1 MADGSAGGGSG
12 ERRVRVRIEGRV
24 QGVGF
29 RYWVEQTAGGLGLRG
44 WVRNRRDAA
53 VEAVFAGPAHVVADM
68 IDRCRRGP
76 PAARVADVALLE
88 EGTDDLPSR
97 GFEVRPTI

>member
-1 MADGSAGGGSG
+1 MADGSTG

-44 WVRNRRDAA
+44 WVRNRRDAT
-53 VEAVFAGPAHVVADM
+53 VEAVFAGPADVVSGIIAK
-68 IDRCRRGP
+68 CRTGP
-76 PAARVADVALLE
+76 PSAHVASVAVLE
-88 EGTDDLPSR
+88 EGAADVPVS